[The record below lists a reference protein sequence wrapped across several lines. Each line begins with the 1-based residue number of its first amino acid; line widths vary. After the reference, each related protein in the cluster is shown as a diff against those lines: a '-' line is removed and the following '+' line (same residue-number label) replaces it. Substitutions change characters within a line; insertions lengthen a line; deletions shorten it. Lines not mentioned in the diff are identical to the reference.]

1 MTSTEELNIVVG
13 TPVPRSERVAQER
26 LELKEWAKTTPDHL
40 RQDQAEDRVFPSQN
54 HMNMEE
60 LICEMG
66 LHFLYDW
73 EGVYTPEKR
82 SEIIRMHA
90 DNYDWHDGRPR
101 QRQRLLRRHGR
112 GVRGGRPTD
121 SKFLD
126 TVITDLHFSHC
137 GSDGRESISTTF
149 EQFELSLP
157 SNGLKNKLMAL
168 INSSQWVEHTYV
180 QTDKLKYDDIAAMCW
195 DCGEYNGSAESPG
208 DPIFVHCNFAIICGD
223 IDDDESHYVLDLC
236 GAVTDLEIEERIRQ
250 DLPNVFNETSD
261 DSDDSDEEEEMSEQ
275 ERKEMCSKS
284 LEILE
289 SIMETDD
296 QRMGEGKFVELCNL
310 FKELHKT

>member
-1 MTSTEELNIVVG
+1 MTSTEEPNIVVG

-90 DNYDWHDGRPR
+90 DNYDWHDGRP
-101 QRQRLLRRHGR
+101 
-112 GVRGGRPTD
+112 TD

-168 INSSQWVEHTYV
+168 INSSQWVEHMYV
-180 QTDKLKYDDIAAMCW
+180 QTDKLKYDDITAMLW
-195 DCGEYNGSAESPG
+195 DCGEYNESAEGPM
-208 DPIFVHCNFAIICGD
+208 FVHRNFAIITGLD
-223 IDDDESHYVLDLC
+223 GEYHKLDLNSM
-236 GAVTDLEIEERIRQ
+236 TDHEIEERIGRE
-250 DLPNVFNETSD
+250 LPNVFNEASD
-261 DSDDSDEEEEMSEQ
+261 DSDDSDNEVNEEEEMSE
-275 ERKEMCSKS
+275 EGRTEMCSKA

-289 SIMETDD
+289 KIMEKDD
-296 QRMGEGKFVELCNL
+296 QRMGLWHFDELCYL
-310 FKELHKT
+310 FKELHKK

>member
-1 MTSTEELNIVVG
+1 MTSTEEPNIVVG

-26 LELKEWAKTTPDHL
+26 LELKEWAEATPDHL

-90 DNYDWHDGRPR
+90 DNYDWHDGRP
-101 QRQRLLRRHGR
+101 
-112 GVRGGRPTD
+112 TD

-126 TVITDLHFSHC
+126 TVITDLHFSLS
-137 GSDGRESISTTF
+137 GVVRAAEESISTTF

-180 QTDKLKYDDIAAMCW
+180 QTDKLKYDDITAMLW
-195 DCGEYNGSAESPG
+195 DCGEYNESAEGPM
-208 DPIFVHCNFAIICGD
+208 FVHRNFAIITGLD
-223 IDDDESHYVLDLC
+223 GEYHKLDLNSM
-236 GAVTDLEIEERIRQ
+236 TDHEIEERIGRE
-250 DLPNVFNETSD
+250 LPNVFNEASD
-261 DSDDSDEEEEMSEQ
+261 DSDDSDNEVNEEEEMSE
-275 ERKEMCSKS
+275 EGRTEMCSKA

-289 SIMETDD
+289 KIMEKDD
-296 QRMGEGKFVELCNL
+296 QRMGLWHFDELCYL
-310 FKELHKT
+310 FKELHKK